1 MGRLWQTLI
10 LSRWQPVLAY
20 LPVETVIK
28 RRQQAYYDQLAAA
41 DAQADCSNFIEFIL
55 TAIEESLREAPELS
69 IPQLAAS
76 LGKSQSAVE
85 RAIRKLREAGRLKR
99 IGPDKGG
106 HWQVLDEFTANRP

>member
-1 MGRLWQTLI
+1 MAGDL
-10 LSRWQPVLAY
+10 V
-20 LPVETVIK
+20 VHM
-28 RRQQAYYDQLAAA
+28 AAA

-55 TAIEESLREAPELS
+55 PAIEESLREAVNPDDHTKTLGKTPDVILNLLRDAPELS

-85 RAIRKLREAGRLKR
+85 RAIRKLREVGRLKR

-106 HWQVLDEFTANRP
+106 HWQVLDDNHLDRP